1 MPTMAATL
9 PGHAGILWPPR
20 AVPLPMSTAS
30 HYPRIKQSLV
40 LLMAVATGLAVASNY
55 YAQPLLQT
63 LAQTFGVDA
72 RSAGMV
78 VTVAQ
83 LSYAAGLLFIVP
95 LGDRLER
102 RGLIVGLY
110 VACAGG
116 LLISAFS
123 STFPMLL
130 VGTLVTGLC
139 SVSAQVLVPYAA
151 TLAAPHERGRVVG
164 MVMSGLLL
172 GILLA
177 RTISGLLAG
186 AGGWHTVY
194 WAASAAM
201 LVVAGL
207 LYRGLPRHEGDPTLS
222 YPRLIVSVLTLLRD
236 EPVLRGRAVLGG
248 LIFAGFSV
256 FWTTLAF
263 LLAGPDYGYG
273 TSLIGLFGLIGAAG
287 ALAANLSGKLSDHG
301 HGTLASWGGLAMLLV
316 SWVLLWAAP
325 HSLWLLVVGVLLLDV
340 AVQGVHINNQS
351 VIYQLDAAARNRITS
366 AYMTCYFIGGA
377 LGSSVGTVAYAR
389 AGWHGVVAAGAV
401 LAVAALAWM
410 GVATRARAAR

>member
-1 MPTMAATL
+1 
-9 PGHAGILWPPR
+9 
-20 AVPLPMSTAS
+20 MSIES
-30 HYPRIKQSLV
+30 SYLRIKQRLV

-63 LAQTFGVDA
+63 LAETFGVDV
-72 RSAGMV
+72 RSAGLV

-110 VACAGG
+110 VACAAG
-116 LLISAFS
+116 LLVSAMS
-123 STFPMLL
+123 GSFPVLL
-130 VGTLVTGLC
+130 LGTLVTGLC

-151 TLAAPHERGRVVG
+151 TLAAPQERGRVVG
-164 MVMSGLLL
+164 TVMSGLLL

-194 WAASAAM
+194 WVA
-201 LVVAGL
+201 AGL
-207 LYRGLPRHEGDPTLS
+207 MLCVAVLLHRGLPRHPGNSSLS
-222 YPRLIVSVLTLLRD
+222 YPHLIGSVITLLRD
-236 EPVLRGRAVLGG
+236 EPVLRAKAVLGG

-273 TSLIGLFGLIGAAG
+273 TAVIGLFGLIGAAG
-287 ALAANLSGKLSDHG
+287 ALAANLAGKLSDRG
-301 HGTLASWGGLAMLLV
+301 HGTLASWGGLVMLLA
-316 SWVLLWAAP
+316 SWLLMWAAP
-325 HSLWLLVVGVLLLDV
+325 HSLWLLVVGVLLLDI

-351 VIYQLDAAARNRITS
+351 VIYQLDASARNRITS

-377 LGSSVGTVAYAR
+377 LGSSIGTLAYAR
-389 AGWHGVVAAGAV
+389 AGWPGVVMAGAV
-401 LAVAALAWM
+401 LALAALAWM
-410 GVATRARAAR
+410 GLTSKARARVRA

>member
-1 MPTMAATL
+1 
-9 PGHAGILWPPR
+9 
-20 AVPLPMSTAS
+20 MSAPVHSYAS
-30 HYPRIKQSLV
+30 IKRSLV
-40 LLMAVATGLAVASNY
+40 LLMSVATGLAVASNY

-63 LAQTFGVDA
+63 LARTFGVDDA
-72 RSAGMV
+72 TAGLV

-83 LSYAAGLLFIVP
+83 LSYAAGLLLIVP

-102 RGLIVGLY
+102 RALIVGLY
-110 VACAGG
+110 VLCAVG
-116 LLISAFS
+116 LVVSAVSGSFA
-123 STFPMLL
+123 MLL
-130 VGTLVTGLC
+130 AGTLLTGLC

-164 MVMSGLLL
+164 TVMSGLLL

-177 RTISGLLAG
+177 RTMSGLLAG

-194 WAASAAM
+194 WVAAALM
-201 LVVAGL
+201 LVVAAL
-207 LYRGLPRHEGDPTLS
+207 LWRGLPRHEGDRSLS
-222 YPRLIVSVLTLLRD
+222 YGHLIGSVLSLLRD
-236 EPVLRGRAVLGG
+236 EPVLRSRAVLGG

-263 LLAGPDYGYG
+263 LLAGPAYGYG

-287 ALAANLSGKLSDHG
+287 ALAANLSGKLSDRG
-301 HGTLASWGGLAMLLV
+301 RGGVATWGGLVMLLASWLL
-316 SWVLLWAAP
+316 LLAAP
-325 HSLWLLVVGVLLLDV
+325 HSLVLLIVGVLLLDV

-377 LGSSVGTVAYAR
+377 TGSILGTFTYAR
-389 AGWHGVVAAGAV
+389 AGWTGVSVLGAI
-401 LAVAALAWM
+401 LAVAALGWLAIS
-410 GVATRARAAR
+410 GRAPRR

>member
-1 MPTMAATL
+1 
-9 PGHAGILWPPR
+9 
-20 AVPLPMSTAS
+20 MSIES
-30 HYPRIKQSLV
+30 SYPRIKQRLV

-63 LAQTFGVDA
+63 LAETFGVDV
-72 RSAGMV
+72 RSAGLV

-110 VACAGG
+110 VACAAG
-116 LLISAFS
+116 LLVSAMS
-123 STFPMLL
+123 GSFPVLL
-130 VGTLVTGLC
+130 LGTLVTGLC

-151 TLAAPHERGRVVG
+151 TLAAPQERGRVVG
-164 MVMSGLLL
+164 TVMSGLLL

-194 WAASAAM
+194 WVA
-201 LVVAGL
+201 AGL
-207 LYRGLPRHEGDPTLS
+207 MLCVAVLLHRGLPRHPGNSSLS
-222 YPRLIVSVLTLLRD
+222 YPHLIGSVITLLRD
-236 EPVLRGRAVLGG
+236 EPVLRAKAVLGG

-273 TSLIGLFGLIGAAG
+273 TAVIGLFGLIGAAG
-287 ALAANLSGKLSDHG
+287 ALAANLAGKLSDRG
-301 HGTLASWGGLAMLLV
+301 HGTLASWGGLVMLLA
-316 SWVLLWAAP
+316 SWLLMWAAP
-325 HSLWLLVVGVLLLDV
+325 HSLWLLVVGVLLLDI

-351 VIYQLDAAARNRITS
+351 VIYQLDASARNRITS

-377 LGSSVGTVAYAR
+377 LGSSIGTLAYAR
-389 AGWHGVVAAGAV
+389 AGWPGVVMAGAV
-401 LAVAALAWM
+401 LALAALAWM
-410 GVATRARAAR
+410 GLTSKARARVRA

>member
-1 MPTMAATL
+1 
-9 PGHAGILWPPR
+9 
-20 AVPLPMSTAS
+20 MSAPVHSYAS
-30 HYPRIKQSLV
+30 IKRSLV
-40 LLMAVATGLAVASNY
+40 LLMSVATGLAVASNY

-63 LAQTFGVDA
+63 LARTFGVDDA
-72 RSAGMV
+72 TAGLV

-83 LSYAAGLLFIVP
+83 LSYAAGLLLIVP

-102 RGLIVGLY
+102 RALIVGLY
-110 VACAGG
+110 VLCAVG
-116 LLISAFS
+116 LVVSAVSGSFA
-123 STFPMLL
+123 MLL
-130 VGTLVTGLC
+130 AGTLLTGLC

-164 MVMSGLLL
+164 TVMSGLLL

-177 RTISGLLAG
+177 RTMSGLLAG

-194 WAASAAM
+194 WVAAALM
-201 LVVAGL
+201 LVVAAL
-207 LYRGLPRHEGDPTLS
+207 LWRGLPRHEGDRSLS
-222 YPRLIVSVLTLLRD
+222 YGHLIGSVLSLLRD
-236 EPVLRGRAVLGG
+236 EPVLRSRAVLGG

-263 LLAGPDYGYG
+263 LLAGPAYGYG

-287 ALAANLSGKLSDHG
+287 ALAANLSGKLSDRG
-301 HGTLASWGGLAMLLV
+301 RGGVATWGGLVMLLASWLL
-316 SWVLLWAAP
+316 LLAAP
-325 HSLWLLVVGVLLLDV
+325 HSLVLLIVGVLLLDV

-377 LGSSVGTVAYAR
+377 TGSILGTFTYAR
-389 AGWHGVVAAGAV
+389 AGWTGVSVLGAI
-401 LAVAALAWM
+401 LAVAALGWLAIT
-410 GVATRARAAR
+410 GRAPRR

>member
-1 MPTMAATL
+1 
-9 PGHAGILWPPR
+9 
-20 AVPLPMSTAS
+20 MSTAS

-83 LSYAAGLLFIVP
+83 LAYAAGLLLIVP

-102 RGLIVGLY
+102 RGLIVGLF
-110 VACAGG
+110 VLCAVG
-116 LLISAFS
+116 LLVSAAS
-123 STFPMLL
+123 STFTVLL
-130 VGTLVTGLC
+130 LGTLVTGLC
-139 SVSAQVLVPYAA
+139 SVAAQVLVPYAA

-164 MVMSGLLL
+164 TVMSGLLL

-177 RTISGLLAG
+177 RTISGLLAD

-194 WAASAAM
+194 WVAAGLM
-201 LVVAGL
+201 LVVAAL
-207 LYRGLPRHEGDPTLS
+207 LWRGLPRHDGDASLS
-222 YPRLIVSVLTLLRD
+222 YPRLIFSVLTLLRD

-263 LLAGPDYGYG
+263 LLAGPDYHYG
-273 TSLIGLFGLIGAAG
+273 TGVIGLFGLIGAAG
-287 ALAANLSGKLSDHG
+287 ALAANLGGKLSDRG
-301 HGTLASWGGLAMLLV
+301 HGTLASWGGLVMLLL
-316 SWVLLWAAP
+316 SWALLWAAP
-325 HSLWLLVVGVLLLDV
+325 HSLWLLVIGVLLLDV
-340 AVQGVHINNQS
+340 AVQGVHVNNQS

-377 LGSSVGTVAYAR
+377 LGSSAGTIAYAR
-389 AGWHGVVAAGAV
+389 GGWHGVVVVGAALAV
-401 LAVAALAWM
+401 LALGWMALVAERR
-410 GVATRARAAR
+410 TAAD

>member
-1 MPTMAATL
+1 MSSAAT
-9 PGHAGILWPPR
+9 
-20 AVPLPMSTAS
+20 
-30 HYPRIKQSLV
+30 YPRIKHSLV
-40 LLMAVATGLAVASNY
+40 LLMAIATGLAVASNY

-63 LAQTFGVDA
+63 LAEIFGVSP
-72 RSAGMV
+72 RSAGLV

-110 VACAGG
+110 VACAAG
-116 LLISAFS
+116 LLISAIS
-123 STFPMLL
+123 GSFPMLL
-130 VGTLVTGLC
+130 FGTLVTGLC

-164 MVMSGLLL
+164 TVMSGLLL

-177 RTISGLLAG
+177 RTLSGLLAG

-194 WAASAAM
+194 WVA
-201 LVVAGL
+201 AGL
-207 LYRGLPRHEGDPTLS
+207 MLCVAVLLHRGLPRHDGDRTLS
-222 YPRLIVSVLTLLRD
+222 YLHLITSVLTLLRD
-236 EPVLRGRAVLGG
+236 QPVLRARAVLGG

-256 FWTTLAF
+256 FWTSLAF

-301 HGTLASWGGLAMLLV
+301 HGHLASWGGLVMLLL
-316 SWVLLWAAP
+316 SWLLLWAAP

-377 LGSSVGTVAYAR
+377 LGSSVGTWAYAR
-389 AGWHGVVAAGAV
+389 AGWHGVVVAGAV
-401 LAVAALAWM
+401 LALAALAWM
-410 GVATRARAAR
+410 GLTGRTRAASV

>member
-1 MPTMAATL
+1 M
-9 PGHAGILWPPR
+9 
-20 AVPLPMSTAS
+20 TAPVHS
-30 HYPRIKQSLV
+30 YASIKRSLV

-63 LAQTFGVDA
+63 LARTFGVDDA
-72 RSAGMV
+72 TAGLV

-83 LSYAAGLLFIVP
+83 LSYAAGLLLIVP

-110 VACAGG
+110 VLCAVG
-116 LLISAFS
+116 LLVSALSGSFA
-123 STFPMLL
+123 MLL
-130 VGTLVTGLC
+130 AGTLLTGLC

-164 MVMSGLLL
+164 TVMSGLLL

-177 RTISGLLAG
+177 RTMSGLLAG

-194 WAASAAM
+194 WVAAALMLAVAA
-201 LVVAGL
+201 L
-207 LYRGLPRHEGDPTLS
+207 LWRGLPRHEGDRSLS
-222 YPRLIVSVLTLLRD
+222 YAHLIVSVLSLLRD
-236 EPVLRGRAVLGG
+236 EPVLRSRAVLGG

-263 LLAGPDYGYG
+263 LLAGPAYGYG

-287 ALAANLSGKLSDHG
+287 ALAANLSGKLSDRG
-301 HGTLASWGGLAMLLV
+301 RGGWATWGGLVMLLASWLL
-316 SWVLLWAAP
+316 LLAAP
-325 HSLWLLVVGVLLLDV
+325 HSLVLLIVGVLLLDV

-377 LGSSVGTVAYAR
+377 TGSILGTFAYAH
-389 AGWHGVVAAGAV
+389 AGWTGVSVLGAILAAAALGW
-401 LAVAALAWM
+401 LAVS
-410 GVATRARAAR
+410 GRASPR